1 MNQQEILTQYV
12 AICHKNLPQ
21 HDRVLKLLKNEGLYE
36 PFIFDNFMIGYADG
50 SLLQSIGENR
60 EIIEKLT
67 EIGLVKNGKEVLT
80 KSVVI
85 PIFDEYK
92 GIHNLSFYSPWPQSK
107 SRFQFLNDTGLFNA
121 HFLKNNS
128 DIILTDNPLHA
139 LLLIQHSYS
148 STTFLTGDDNRF
160 IQFCKQYYIQNVTFT
175 FDGKASLFYELTR
188 MGIATRRLPIDF
200 EQVKTTGSSDY
211 LMAQFSDSATDES
224 VDSNDVIRQI
234 ENGFLFQFPHLSYRV
249 IGNFTDN
256 SMHLRVN
263 IKAFTDNEVFMDA
276 VDLYKNRNRQTF
288 IYNLM
293 DKFAIRDQVQLE
305 HDLNRIIEV
314 IENYKEKQQQDNK
327 QAKPELTD
335 YQKDIGTRFLTS
347 SDLIEQIANDITRL
361 GYVREDKNK
370 ILMYLLMTSR
380 LLDNPLHAVII
391 SRSGA
396 GKSGIVDVVEKLCPP
411 EELVSVSDL
420 SPQSLFY
427 YGEDDLKH
435 RFIVI
440 GEKEGSKGS
449 DYPLRELISKK
460 SITKAIPM
468 KDQTTGQIK
477 TVSIRVNGPIAL
489 AETTTNGEINP
500 ENLNRCFV
508 IGIDESEEQTRLIH
522 HNQRLRYTLDG
533 HLNKKEVT
541 KIIDKHI
548 YAQRLLRK
556 IHVFNPY
563 APLLTFPSSRL
574 QTRRDNDKLLKLIS
588 VICFLH
594 QYQRQLKTH
603 KAGHNDIIEYIEAT
617 PDDYRIAYDLLSDG
631 VLDNTLDDLPR
642 PARELLDVIK
652 KYLQQKS
659 VADDIPMDKIIFER
673 KQIREFSSWSFA
685 RCATTSASSST
696 TNTSNCSSPRTAW
709 PTSIN

>member
-1 MNQQEILTQYV
+1 MNKQEILTQYV
-12 AICHKNLPQ
+12 TTCHKNLPN
-21 HDRVLKLLKNEGLYE
+21 HDRVLNLMKNDGLYK
-36 PFIFDNFMIGYADG
+36 PFIFDNFCIGYADK
-50 SLLQSIGENR
+50 SLLQSIGDNR
-60 EIIEKLT
+60 EIIDTLT
-67 EIGLVKNGKEVLT
+67 EIGLIKNGKEVFT

-85 PIFDEYK
+85 PIFDENK
-92 GIHNLSFYSPWPQSK
+92 AICNLAFYSPWPQSK
-107 SRFQFLNDTGLFNA
+107 TRFQFLNDAGLFNS
-121 HFLKNNS
+121 HFLKNNT
-128 DIILTDNPLHA
+128 DIIVADNPLHT
-139 LLLIQHSYS
+139 LLLIQHGYS

-160 IQFCKQYYIQNVTFT
+160 IQFCKQHNIQNVIFT

-200 EQVKTTGSSDY
+200 EHVKTTGGSDY
-211 LMAQFSDSATDES
+211 LAAQFTDSATDEPT
-224 VDSNDVIRQI
+224 DSIDVIRQI

-314 IENYKEKQQQDNK
+314 IENFKEKQQQDNK
-327 QAKPELTD
+327 QTKPELTD

-347 SDLIEQIANDITRL
+347 PDLIEQIADDITRL

-574 QTRRDNDKLLKLIS
+574 QTRRDNEKLLKLIS

-594 QYQRQLKTH
+594 QYQRPLKTH

-652 KYLQQKS
+652 NIS
-659 VADDIPMDKIIFER
+659 NR
-673 KQIREFSSWSFA
+673 KV
-685 RCATTSASSST
+685 
-696 TNTSNCSSPRTAW
+696 
-709 PTSIN
+709 